1 MAIADIIGSGFKRK
15 GYEVQNDP
23 VGSLFHMLDYKRTHL
38 WLLEIDGL
46 FSCTMQSAER
56 PKLNLGDSKKVK
68 YINTYEKLQSGT
80 PEWMPISVVVTD
92 PITPSTSIEL
102 YEKIRDKFW
111 NYKTG
116 KTGYPADYKFSKPL
130 KLKLLD
136 GNGAIVETWL
146 LYDAFFI
153 NDMDYNANTLSYDS
167 NDVLKIKFTIDYN
180 YAELYNGGDPDL
192 NNSSFI

>member
-130 KLKLLD
+130 KSFPILVFSILAKNCTSSMMSRSYWRYFSLKD
-136 GNGAIVETWL
+136 WTFPA
-146 LYDAFFI
+146 
-153 NDMDYNANTLSYDS
+153 
-167 NDVLKIKFTIDYN
+167 
-180 YAELYNGGDPDL
+180 
-192 NNSSFI
+192 